1 MLLLGLQAEQV
12 LAELDSSTAIC
23 LIGYVKFN

>member
-12 LAELDSSTAIC
+12 LAELDSSTI
-23 LIGYVKFN
+23 IRFVGYVKFN